1 MATIHGGEGCTP
13 VCEII
18 SRAFADSV
26 FSATLRSLMELA
38 LTPLLAINFFDF
50 SWINSP
56 EAWVALLTLTV
67 MEIVLGIDNI
77 VFISILVDKLP
88 PPERPRARFMGLAF
102 AMITRILLLLSISWV
117 MQLKNPLFSLVRHAI
132 SGKDL
137 ILILGGLFL
146 LYKATLEIHHKVEG
160 EAEEEKKTTARAAL
174 GAILVQ
180 IAILDIVFSLD
191 SVITAVGMADHIMVM
206 IIAVMISVGFMMV
219 FAGSVSDFISAH
231 PTVKML
237 ALSFLLLI
245 GTTLIAEGFHVH
257 FEKGYVYFAMAFSI
271 FVEMLNIRMKKRAAA
286 KVKA

>member
-1 MATIHGGEGCTP
+1 
-13 VCEII
+13 
-18 SRAFADSV
+18 
-26 FSATLRSLMELA
+26 MELA
-38 LTPLLAINFFDF
+38 LNPLLAVNFFDF

-56 EAWVALLTLTV
+56 EAWIALLTLTV

-88 PPERPRARFMGLAF
+88 PPERPRARFLGLGF
-102 AMITRILLLLSISWV
+102 AMVTRILLLLSISWV
-117 MQLKNPLFSLVRHAI
+117 MQLKNPLFALFGHQI

-146 LYKATLEIHHKVEG
+146 LYKATVEIHHKVEG
-160 EAEEEKKTTARAAL
+160 HAEEEKTTKARAAL
-174 GAILVQ
+174 GAILMQ

-286 KVKA
+286 KAALEK

>member
-1 MATIHGGEGCTP
+1 M
-13 VCEII
+13 
-18 SRAFADSV
+18 SDS
-26 FSATLRSLMELA
+26 FL
-38 LTPLLAINFFDF
+38 PQLLAVNFFDF

-56 EAWVALLTLTV
+56 EAWIALLTLTV

-88 PPERPRARFMGLAF
+88 LPERPRARFLGLAF

-117 MQLKNPLFSLVRHAI
+117 MQLKNPLFALFGHAI

-146 LYKATLEIHHKVEG
+146 LYKATVEIHHKVEG
-160 EAEEEKKTTARAAL
+160 HGEAEMTTTARAAL

-191 SVITAVGMADHIMVM
+191 SVITAVGMADDIMVM

-219 FAGSVSDFISAH
+219 FAGSVSDFISLH

-271 FVEMLNIRMKKRAAA
+271 FVEMLNIRMKKRAAG
-286 KVKA
+286 KAVAGP